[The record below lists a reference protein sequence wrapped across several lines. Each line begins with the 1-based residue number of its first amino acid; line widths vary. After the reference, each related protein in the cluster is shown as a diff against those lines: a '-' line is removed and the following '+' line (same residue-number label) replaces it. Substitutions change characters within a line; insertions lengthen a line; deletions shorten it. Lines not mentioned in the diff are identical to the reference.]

1 MFIRETTKTDR
12 KTGKKYTSYQ
22 LVESIRTPQG
32 PRQKILITIGSEISL
47 DSFEKKDLANRIE
60 EIIFGAPSSF
70 LACSE
75 KIESLAQTYASRVI
89 GRLSHSENTHKDED
103 DVPAEFVSIDIN
115 SIEKSEPRTVGS
127 EHLMLEMAR
136 QLKLPNKLKELG
148 LSTTDVA
155 VALGSIIARA
165 VSPDSERATY
175 NWLCNH
181 SGLGELIDF
190 DFKNSSLNKLYQ
202 VSDALLNHKDS
213 LEKHLETIAQSV
225 HGYKSTIAL
234 YDLTNTY
241 MEGQAHSNE
250 KAIHGVSKE
259 KRADCPLVTIGLVMN
274 EHGFLHRT
282 SILPGN
288 ASEPKT
294 LEEMIEK
301 LSSHQSL
308 FKPTIILDA
317 GIATNDNL
325 AWLRTNGYT
334 YVVSAR
340 QEAPSLSY
348 EDELIPVEDRNNLV
362 KAVLIKSEENS
373 EEKWLYCESEAK
385 AAVATSMKES
395 FKSRFETELKKLA
408 DGLTKPKGR
417 KKFVKVVE
425 RLGRLK
431 EKHKRISGCYDITV
445 IPSAD
450 GAIATSLHWQ
460 VIDEKMSAKLKG
472 CYFLRTNLLDK
483 NAQELWQL
491 YNTLRGVEDAFRFMK
506 SSLGLRPVY
515 HQKEHRVDGHLW
527 ITILAYHLIQNCLY
541 QLQQQGINNHWQT
554 IRKMMMSRIRVTM
567 QAKTAEGNTLC
578 HRSTTRAEF
587 EQKKIYTA
595 LNITSQILKAK
606 KAVL

>member
-1 MFIRETTKTDR
+1 MFIRETTKMDR

-22 LVESIRTPQG
+22 LVESIRTAHG
-32 PRQKILITIGSEISL
+32 PRQKILITIGSEISI
-47 DSFEKKDLANRIE
+47 DSCEKKDLANRIE
-60 EIIFGAPSSF
+60 EIILGAPSF
-70 LACSE
+70 LVYSE
-75 KIESLAQTYASRVI
+75 KIESLAQTYASQVI
-89 GRLSHSENTHKDED
+89 SRLSHEDNTHKDHND
-103 DVPAEFVSIDIN
+103 IPAEFVSIDIN

-136 QLKLPNKLKELG
+136 QLQLPNKLKELG
-148 LSTTDVA
+148 LSATDVA
-155 VALGSIIARA
+155 VALGTIIARA

-181 SGLGELIDF
+181 SGLDELIDF

-202 VSDALLNHKDS
+202 VSDTLLNHKDT
-213 LEKHLETIAQSV
+213 LEKHLEMIAQSV

-241 MEGQAHSNE
+241 MEGQAHSNA

-259 KRADCPLVTIGLVMN
+259 KRADCPLVTMGLVMN

-317 GIATNDNL
+317 GIATKDNL
-325 AWLRTNGYT
+325 AWLRAKGYA

-340 QEAPSLSY
+340 QEAPSL
-348 EDELIPVEDRNNLV
+348 DFDGELVPVEDRNNFV
-362 KAVLIKSEENS
+362 KAVLIKSDENS

-385 AAVATSMKES
+385 AAVAISMKES
-395 FKSRFETELKKLA
+395 FRSRFEVELKKLA
-408 DGLTKPKGR
+408 EGLTKPKGR

-445 IPSAD
+445 IPATD
-450 GAIATSLHWQ
+450 GVMATSLEWK
-460 VIDEKMSAKLKG
+460 VIDEKMSNKLKG
-472 CYFLRTNLLDK
+472 SYFLRTNLLDK

-541 QLQQQGINNHWQT
+541 QLQLQGVSNHWQT
-554 IRKMMMSRIRVTM
+554 IRKIMTSRIRVTM
-567 QAKTAEGNTLC
+567 QAKTEDGHTLC
-578 HRSTTRAEF
+578 HRSTTRAEL

-595 LNITSQILKAK
+595 LNITPQILKAK
-606 KAVL
+606 KAIL

>member
-1 MFIRETTKTDR
+1 MFIRETSKKDKR
-12 KTGKKYTSYQ
+12 TGKKYTSYQ
-22 LVESIRTPQG
+22 LVESIRTAQG

-60 EIIFGAPSSF
+60 QIIFGAPSF
-70 LACSE
+70 LACSD
-75 KIESLAQTYASRVI
+75 KIESLAQTYASQVI
-89 GRLSHSENTHKDED
+89 GRLSHSDNTQINQDAI
-103 DVPAEFVSIDIN
+103 PPEFMSIDIN

-148 LSTTDVA
+148 LSATDVA
-155 VALGSIIARA
+155 MALGSIIARA

-181 SGLGELIDF
+181 SGLDELIDF

-202 VSDALLNHKDS
+202 VSDTLLNHKDS

-241 MEGQAHSNE
+241 MEGQAHSNA

-259 KRADCPLVTIGLVMN
+259 KRTDCPLVTMGLVMN

-288 ASEPKT
+288 ASEPNT

-301 LSSHQSL
+301 LSPHQNL

-317 GIATNDNL
+317 GIATKDNL
-325 AWLRTNGYT
+325 AWLRANGYT

-340 QEAPSLSY
+340 QEAPSLDY
-348 EDELIPVEDRNNLV
+348 EGELEPVKDRNDLV
-362 KAVLIKSEENS
+362 KAVLIKSDENS

-385 AAVATSMKES
+385 AAVATSMKNS
-395 FKSRFETELKKLA
+395 FRSRFEIELKKLA
-408 DGLTKPKGR
+408 EGLTKPKGR
-417 KKFVKVVE
+417 KKFIKVVE

-445 IPSAD
+445 IPSTD
-450 GAIATSLHWQ
+450 GAIATSLQWKA
-460 VIDEKMSAKLKG
+460 IDEKMSNKLKG

-483 NAQELWQL
+483 SSQELWQL

-554 IRKMMMSRIRVTM
+554 IRNIMRSRIRVTM
-567 QAKTAEGNTLC
+567 QAKTEDGNTLF

-595 LNITSQILKAK
+595 LNITPQILKAK
-606 KAVL
+606 KAIL

>member
-1 MFIRETTKTDR
+1 MFIRETTKTNK
-12 KTGKKYTSYQ
+12 KTGKKYSSYQ
-22 LVESIRTPQG
+22 LVESIRTAQG
-32 PRQKILITIGSEISL
+32 PRQKILITIGSEIFL
-47 DSFEKKDLANRIE
+47 DSCEKKDLANRIE
-60 EIIFGAPSSF
+60 EIILGAPSF
-70 LACSE
+70 LVCSE
-75 KIESLAQTYASRVI
+75 KIERLAQTYASQVI
-89 GRLSHSENTHKDED
+89 GRLSHSDTPHKDHDE
-103 DVPAEFVSIDIN
+103 VPAEFVSIDIN
-115 SIEKSEPRTVGS
+115 SIEKSEPRSVGS

-136 QLKLPNKLKELG
+136 QLKLPDKLKELG
-148 LSTTDVA
+148 LSSTDVA

-175 NWLCNH
+175 QWLCNH
-181 SGLGELIDF
+181 SGLDELIDF

-202 VSDALLNHKDS
+202 VSDTLLNHKDS
-213 LEKHLETIAQSV
+213 LEKHLEMIAQSV

-241 MEGQAHSNE
+241 MEGQAHSNA

-259 KRADCPLVTIGLVMN
+259 KRTDCPLVTMGLVMN

-301 LSSHQSL
+301 LSSHESL

-317 GIATNDNL
+317 GIATKDNL
-325 AWLRTNGYT
+325 AWLRVNGYS

-340 QEAPSLSY
+340 QEAPSLNF
-348 EDELIPVEDRNNLV
+348 EGELVPVEDRNNLV
-362 KAVLIKSEENS
+362 KAVLIKSDENS

-385 AAVATSMKES
+385 AAVASSMKES
-395 FKSRFETELKKLA
+395 FKSRFEMELKKLA
-408 DGLTKPKGR
+408 EALTKPKGR

-445 IPSAD
+445 IPSED
-450 GAIATSLHWQ
+450 GVIATSLQWE
-460 VIDEKMSAKLKG
+460 VIDEKMSNKLKG

-506 SSLGLRPVY
+506 SSLGMRPIY

-554 IRKMMMSRIRVTM
+554 IRKIMTSRIRVTM
-567 QAKTAEGNTLC
+567 QAKTEDGNTLC

-595 LNITSQILKAK
+595 LNITPQILKAK
-606 KAVL
+606 KAIL

>member
-1 MFIRETTKTDR
+1 MFIRETTKMDR

-22 LVESIRTPQG
+22 LVESIRTVQG
-32 PRQKILITIGSEISL
+32 PRQKILITIGSRISL
-47 DSFEKKDLANRIE
+47 DSCEKKDLANRIE
-60 EIIFGAPSSF
+60 EIILGAPSF
-70 LACSE
+70 LVCSE
-75 KIESLAQTYASRVI
+75 KIESMAQTYASQVI
-89 GRLSHSENTHKDED
+89 GRLSHSDNTHNAHD
-103 DVPAEFVSIDIN
+103 DIPAEFVSIDIN

-148 LSTTDVA
+148 LSATDIA

-175 NWLCNH
+175 QWLCNH
-181 SGLGELIDF
+181 SGLDELIDF

-202 VSDALLNHKDS
+202 VSDTLLNHKNS
-213 LEKHLETIAQSV
+213 LEKHLEMIAQSV

-241 MEGQAHSNE
+241 MEGQAHSNA

-259 KRADCPLVTIGLVMN
+259 KRTDCPLVTMGLVMN

-294 LEEMIEK
+294 LEGMIEK

-317 GIATNDNL
+317 GIATKDNL
-325 AWLRTNGYT
+325 AWLRVNGYT

-340 QEAPSLSY
+340 QEAPSLDF
-348 EDELIPVEDRNNLV
+348 EGELVPVEDRNNLV
-362 KAVLIKSEENS
+362 KAVLIKSDENS

-385 AAVATSMKES
+385 EAVATSMKDS
-395 FKSRFETELKKLA
+395 FKSRFEMELKKLA
-408 DGLTKPKGR
+408 EGLTKSKGR
-417 KKFVKVVE
+417 KKFIKVVE

-431 EKHKRISGCYDITV
+431 EKHKRISGCYDVTV

-450 GAIATSLHWQ
+450 GVIATSLHWT
-460 VIDEKMSAKLKG
+460 VIDEKMSNKLKG

-506 SSLGLRPVY
+506 SSLGLRPIY

-554 IRKMMMSRIRVTM
+554 IRKIMTSRIRVTM
-567 QAKTAEGNTLC
+567 QAKIEDGNTLC

-595 LNITSQILKAK
+595 LNITPQILKAK
-606 KAVL
+606 KAIL